1 MEACTSKTW
10 TWVTTISHVTRVD
23 LVRRAIIPTPL
34 LSEIAWSRQ
43 TTVVKIL
50 RKLEEVFNFWKN
62 ECPHVISKSTRPL
75 TRITRNINQRVLET
89 VRATTNQIIT
99 NSLLM
104 FQSHQEHQTNVH
116 TWMLRLNP
124 NSRMREE
131 TKTTEKFSNQMQVR
145 AKVTTKEILSKMS
158 TMLFLVERLADKE
171 GNQAFRN
178 LTIKMKVSST
188 SPRDMINQFGK
199 YLKKISQTQSI
210 WMFIKRK
217 TTEDNSPLQLHH
229 QAVSIITIQIIRLG
243 IIMANKELLIVHRW
257 IRVSHTSLHFPR
269 AQHLDNNSN
278 SFQEPNRNRQ
288 FKWWV
293 STRQRVSVT
302 LKLQLML
309 VLDLATQIYLMNME
323 KLGDYYLATTVE
335 ENSTNRLWWSMR
347 RSVRKFL

>member
-1 MEACTSKTW
+1 
-10 TWVTTISHVTRVD
+10 
-23 LVRRAIIPTPL
+23 
-34 LSEIAWSRQ
+34 
-43 TTVVKIL
+43 
-50 RKLEEVFNFWKN
+50 
-62 ECPHVISKSTRPL
+62 
-75 TRITRNINQRVLET
+75 
-89 VRATTNQIIT
+89 
-99 NSLLM
+99 M